1 LKDKLLIK
9 EAMHCYVTAIRIMPT
24 FAPAHSNLASVFKEQ
39 GKITQA
45 VAHYKEAIAID
56 PSFADAYSNLGNVYK
71 DINHTEEAIECYE
84 MAIRIRPDYAEAY
97 ANLAA
102 TLKDNGK
109 LLEAVDHYRK
119 ALDMKPNFYDAY
131 ANLMHAMMTVCDWT
145 NYDEHFQRLSNEL
158 STQLGGLVD
167 GINDGHH
174 GPWMLPSVQPF
185 HALAYPLSLS
195 ELQLIAHRYAQRAKQ
210 NMLLESSEDSL
221 RFTFTPKPRYA
232 RLHIGYVSS
241 DFGNHPLSH
250 LMQSVFGSHDRSKF
264 QVTCYALTPSD
275 QSPWRDKIEA
285 EVEHFK
291 DISSLTAGEAAQLIH
306 ADKVHIL
313 INLNGYTRGARNEIF
328 ALRPAPIQ
336 VSYLGFCGT
345 MGADYIDYMIADAT
359 TIPAE
364 NKSYYSEKILTMPH
378 SYFVN
383 DHRQSS
389 RQVVNKVDM
398 PTRRQYN
405 ISEDAFVF
413 CNFNQVLKID
423 PKIFDIW
430 MNILKR
436 VPNAVLWLLRFPSL
450 AEENLRKEARKRGIQ
465 ENQII
470 FTDVAPRDEHIK
482 RGFLADLFLDTPLY
496 NAHTTG
502 CDILWSGTPI
512 ITLPGDKMASR
523 VAASLLQASGLK
535 ELVVSSYAEYE
546 ELAVAL
552 ALDPHRLYSMRMHL
566 EANRDQCPCFDTTRW
581 VKNYESGLQS
591 IWKRRESGLA
601 PDHVVVEDSEPVI
614 FKDAHALL

>member
-1 LKDKLLIK
+1 
-9 EAMHCYVTAIRIMPT
+9 MHCYVTAIRIMPT
-24 FAPAHSNLASVFKEQ
+24 FAPAHSNLASVFKDQ
-39 GKITQA
+39 GKLTQA
-45 VAHYKEAIAID
+45 IAHYKEAISID

-71 DINHTEEAIECYE
+71 DINHMEEAMECYRT
-84 MAIRIRPDYAEAY
+84 AIRIRPDYAEAY

-102 TLKDNGK
+102 TLKDSGK
-109 LLEAVDHYRK
+109 LTESMEYYRK
-119 ALDMKPNFYDAY
+119 ALEIKPSFYDAY
-131 ANLMHAMMTVCDWT
+131 ANLIHTMMTVCDWS
-145 NYDEHFQRLSNEL
+145 NYDEHFKRLSTDL
-158 STQLGGLVD
+158 ATQLGGLIEGV
-167 GINDGHH
+167 NDGHH

-195 ELQLIAHRYAQRAKQ
+195 ELQLIAQRYAQRAKHSIQ
-210 NMLLESSEDSL
+210 LELLEDSL
-221 RFTFTPKPRYA
+221 KFTFTPKPRYS

-275 QSPWRDKIEA
+275 QSPWRHKIEA
-285 EVEHFK
+285 DVEQFK
-291 DISSLTAGEAAQLIH
+291 DISTLTAGEAAQLIH
-306 ADKVHIL
+306 SDKVHIL
-313 INLNGYTRGARNEIF
+313 INLNGYTRGGRNEIF

-336 VSYLGFCGT
+336 ISYLGFCGT
-345 MGADYIDYMIADAT
+345 MGADYIDYLVADST
-359 TIPAE
+359 VIPNE
-364 NKSYYSEKILTMPH
+364 LKSYYTEKILSMPH

-389 RQVVNKVDM
+389 RQVVDKDDM
-398 PTRRQYN
+398 PTRSQYN

-423 PKIFDIW
+423 PKIFDVW
-430 MNILKR
+430 MNILRR

-450 AEENLRKEARKRGIQ
+450 AEDNLLKEARIRGVK

-523 VAASLLQASGLK
+523 VAASLLHASGLK
-535 ELVVSSYAEYE
+535 ELIVASYAEYE
-546 ELAVAL
+546 ELAVSL
-552 ALDPHRLYSMRMHL
+552 ALDPHRLYGMRMHL
-566 EANRDQCPCFDTTRW
+566 EVNRHNCPCFDTIRW
-581 VKNYESGLQS
+581 IKNFESGLLS
-591 IWKRRESGLA
+591 VWKRRENGLA
-601 PDHVVVEDSEPVI
+601 PDHIVVDDSEPVN
-614 FKDAHALL
+614 FKDANTLL